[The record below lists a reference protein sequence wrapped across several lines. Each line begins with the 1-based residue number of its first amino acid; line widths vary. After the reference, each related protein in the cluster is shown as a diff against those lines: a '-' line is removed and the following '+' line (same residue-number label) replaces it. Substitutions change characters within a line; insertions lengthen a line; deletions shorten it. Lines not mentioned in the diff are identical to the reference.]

1 MNNRTKTAVVLLA
14 VVCLSLCSA
23 VSVGAEGVWHSYTYN
38 NNGEDVFSPDIYEV
52 EQVVYGAQVG
62 LEELESLQNPQ
73 DMCFDKN
80 GDLYILN
87 ADGKSVLILNQEM
100 QAVAH
105 ITTFTKDGTES
116 SLLNPTGIFVDD
128 QLRIYI
134 CDGGNRRL
142 IRADRKGVIDL
153 EILKPDADYFPESVE
168 FIPKKAL
175 LDSAGN
181 IYVSA
186 IGISDGIVLFDNQG
200 NFNGF
205 YGSPKVAST
214 AELLADYF
222 WRQFMTDEQKEAM
235 ASYVPPEVAN
245 FCITDDD
252 FIVTVTNSYW
262 NTDGVTKTEMDTI
275 SMLNPK
281 GVDVLLFDKS
291 TKAGQAISEDARYL
305 NFVAVCAD
313 DEGFISFVDNRL
325 GKIYQF
331 DERMNLIAAFGTSG
345 SYEGAF
351 LSPVAICT
359 YGGKLYVLDS
369 ESGAVTVLR
378 PTVYGQT
385 IHQAIAAYSTEKQSE
400 VIKPWQD
407 VLALNANYDLAYIGI
422 GKVLLNQGEYKE
434 AMRYFE
440 LGNDSTSYNAAFR
453 QMRLI
458 FLRENLV
465 LVVVVLAVLVVLVKG
480 GRWLWLRRKDRKE
493 RAR

>member
-1 MNNRTKTAVVLLA
+1 MKQLKKAALFLLA
-14 VVCLSLCSA
+14 VICLGSFALLP
-23 VSVGAEGVWHSYTYN
+23 VGAEGVWHSYTYN

-52 EQVVYGAQVG
+52 EQVVYGAQMG
-62 LEELESLQNPQ
+62 LEELERLDNPQ
-73 DMCFDKN
+73 DMCFDN
-80 GDLYILN
+80 EGDLYILN
-87 ADGKSVLILNQEM
+87 ADAKSVIILGRDM
-100 QAVAH
+100 QAKAH
-105 ITTFTKDGTES
+105 ITAFTKDGAES
-116 SLLNPTGIFVDD
+116 PLLNPTGIYVDA
-128 QLRIYI
+128 QQRIYI
-134 CDGGNRRL
+134 CDGGNRRI
-142 IRADRKGVIDL
+142 IRTDRQGVINL
-153 EILKPDADYFPESVE
+153 EILKPDAEYFPESVE
-168 FIPKKAL
+168 FIPKKML

-186 IGISDGIVLFDNQG
+186 IGISDGIVLFDKDG
-200 NFNGF
+200 RFTGF

-252 FIVTVTNSYW
+252 FIITVTNSYW
-262 NTDGVTKTEMDTI
+262 NAGGENKTEMDTI

-281 GVDVLLFDKS
+281 GVDVLQFDKS
-291 TKAGQAISEDARYL
+291 TKAGQAISDNARYL

-313 DEGFISFVDNRL
+313 DAGFITFVDNRM

-331 DERMNLIAAFGTSG
+331 DQRMNLLAAFGTSG

-351 LSPVAICT
+351 LSPVAIQT
-359 YGGKLYVLDS
+359 YEDKLYVLDA
-369 ESGAVTVLR
+369 ESGTVTVLR
-378 PTVYGQT
+378 PTVYGDT
-385 IHQAIAAYSTEKQSE
+385 IHQAITAYSTEKQSE

-422 GKVLLNQGEYKE
+422 GSVLLNQGEYKE

-440 LGNDSTSYNAAFR
+440 LGHDSKNYNAAFR
-453 QMRLI
+453 QLRLI

-465 LVVVVLAVLVVLVKG
+465 LFLVIIVVLVVLVKG
-480 GRWLWLRRKDRKE
+480 GRWLWRRRKSRKE
-493 RAR
+493 RA